1 MEKLWTTSE
10 AAKFLGLQ
18 DADIERLV
26 KDGKLTGYKLA
37 GQFLRFKPDQIKALK
52 ASGAM
57 RIAAPAPAAAGAAG
71 PAGGWQDRFGDLWYF
86 YDFYLLSFVLL
97 AALVIYLVSS
107 G

>member
-18 DADIERLV
+18 DADIDRLV

-37 GQFLRFKPDQIKALK
+37 GQFVRFKPDQIKALK
-52 ASGAM
+52 DSGAV
-57 RIAAPAPAAAGAAG
+57 RIAAPALVAVAG
-71 PAGGWQDRFGDLWYF
+71 PSAEPWQNRLRDLWYF

-97 AALVIYLVSS
+97 AALVIYLISA

>member
-18 DADIERLV
+18 ETDIERLV

-37 GQFLRFKPDQIKALK
+37 GQFVRFKPDQIKALK
-52 ASGAM
+52 DSGAV
-57 RIAAPAPAAAGAAG
+57 RGAAPAPVAEATASE
-71 PAGGWQDRFGDLWYF
+71 PWQDRLRDLWYF

-97 AALVIYLVSS
+97 AALVIYLISV